1 MILQSRILFFKSFTA
16 SVAAGV
22 VCVSMMVAS
31 DAADARGVG
40 GGGRSGF
47 SRSSPASNGGLSSQP
62 AVTERQSGAAIQ
74 ARVARNTDGDVASA
88 RSAQSASGVPSDSG
102 ARSASGVQSTEGV
115 GQPGTAGN
123 PDPVSAQE
131 MAAYRQQFNAQNQGN
146 SRGGRDNDDS
156 GDDDGDNWDAP
167 LRRPVDPDYGV
178 PAPPSAPDSDD
189 EPRSPVVPAVV
200 VGTVIARNR
209 ADDYVEYANTVD
221 DPAYLTEMPCTIE
234 AVLAVNDVNYYRC
247 EKAWYKRGY
256 QSGSVVYIQTDAPPG
271 Y

>member
-1 MILQSRILFFKSFTA
+1 MILQSRILFKSLAT
-16 SVAAGV
+16 SVVMSV
-22 VCVSMMVAS
+22 VCILMVSLS
-31 DAADARGVG
+31 DAADARGNG

-47 SRSSPASNGGLSSQP
+47 SRSSPASSGSLSSRP
-62 AVTERQSGAAIQ
+62 DVAERQQSGTAERQRGAAIQ
-74 ARVARNTDGDVASA
+74 SRVTKRNNTSGDAASP
-88 RSAQSASGVPSDSG
+88 RSAQSASGVSSSG
-102 ARSASGVQSTEGV
+102 VQSASGVKPAGGA

-131 MAAYRQQFNAQNQGN
+131 MAAYRQQFNAQNKDN
-146 SRGGRDNDDS
+146 SR
-156 GDDDGDNWDAP
+156 DDDNRDNWDAP
-167 LRRPVDPDYGV
+167 LRPVDPDYSV
-178 PAPPSAPDSDD
+178 PVRPIAPDSDD

-209 ADDYVEYANTVD
+209 ADDYVDYVNTVD

-234 AVLAVNDVNYYRC
+234 AAMQLDDVTYYRC